1 MTKKVFGFKGQSNI
15 LLNCFT
21 LFTFNLAFMVICIVL
36 QKQQSY
42 QYTGAI
48 KDETNEWSLGAIVD
62 IKTVNATYDQLPAN
76 VCGEG
81 Y

>member
-21 LFTFNLAFMVICIVL
+21 LFTFNLAFMVICLVL

>member
-1 MTKKVFGFKGQSNI
+1 MTKKVLGFKGQSNI

-21 LFTFNLAFMVICIVL
+21 LFTFNLAFMVICILL

>member
-62 IKTVNATYDQLPAN
+62 IKTVNATYD
-76 VCGEG
+76 
-81 Y
+81 

>member
-1 MTKKVFGFKGQSNI
+1 
-15 LLNCFT
+15 
-21 LFTFNLAFMVICIVL
+21 MVICIVL

-62 IKTVNATYDQLPAN
+62 IKTVNATYD
-76 VCGEG
+76 
-81 Y
+81 